1 VPAGFGLILGLIM
14 LLVERG
20 VKLNRDHSSENER
33 HACSGIEYCSVINDA
48 VNFIITNYT
57 RN

>member
-1 VPAGFGLILGLIM
+1 MPAGFGLILIM
-14 LLVERG
+14 LLVVRG
-20 VKLNRDHSSENER
+20 MKLNRGHSSENER
-33 HACSGIEYCSVINDA
+33 YAYSGIEYCSLIDDA